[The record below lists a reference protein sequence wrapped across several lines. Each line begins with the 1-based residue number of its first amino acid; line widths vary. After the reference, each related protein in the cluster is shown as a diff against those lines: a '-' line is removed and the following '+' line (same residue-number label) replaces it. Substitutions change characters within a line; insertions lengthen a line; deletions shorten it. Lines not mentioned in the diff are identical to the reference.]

1 MTSDS
6 SELIPC
12 SFNSFV
18 ELLFLR
24 GEKVNQCDVQVLYFR
39 FVTVML
45 SLEAECREKHVESN
59 VSLKNNNN
67 AIVSS

>member
-18 ELLFLR
+18 ELFFIR
-24 GEKVNQCDVQVLYFR
+24 GERVNQCDVQVLYFH
-39 FVTVML
+39 FVTVIL
-45 SLEAECREKHVESN
+45 GLEAECREKLVESN
-59 VSLKNNNN
+59 VP
-67 AIVSS
+67 